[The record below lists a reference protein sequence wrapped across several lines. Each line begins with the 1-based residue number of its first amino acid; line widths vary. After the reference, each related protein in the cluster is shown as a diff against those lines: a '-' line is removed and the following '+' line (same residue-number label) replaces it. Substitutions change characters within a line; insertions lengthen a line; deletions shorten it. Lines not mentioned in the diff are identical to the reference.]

1 MKRILLLSIVC
12 VFLLPKAILAAE
24 KAQLARLHYNGGGDW
39 YNDQDI
45 IPNMTEYLNKYLKT
59 DFSPTEADVKLTDSN
74 LFDYP
79 FIFATGHG
87 NVVLTDAEISN
98 LQDYLNRGG
107 FIYFDDDY
115 GMDKSFRQL
124 VKQIFPAK
132 EMVELPANHPLF
144 HCYFDF
150 AGGIPKIHKHDDQRP
165 QAFAIFNEIGRIVLL
180 YTFETNITDGW
191 SDAHEDPPAIREQA
205 LEMGVNLFYYL
216 MTN

>member
-45 IPNMTEYLNKYLKT
+45 IPNISEYLNKELKT

>member
-1 MKRILLLSIVC
+1 MK
-12 VFLLPKAILAAE
+12 
-24 KAQLARLHYNGGGDW
+24 
-39 YNDQDI
+39 
-45 IPNMTEYLNKYLKT
+45 
-59 DFSPTEADVKLTDSN
+59 
-74 LFDYP
+74 
-79 FIFATGHG
+79 
-87 NVVLTDAEISN
+87 
-98 LQDYLNRGG
+98 RGG

-132 EMVELPANHPLF
+132 EMVELPVNHPLF

-150 AGGIPKIHKHDDQRP
+150 TNGIPKIHKHDDQRP